1 MGKYFV
7 VSDIHGNYNAF
18 LEILKF
24 RKPDETIVLL
34 GDYVDRGKES
44 GKVLEKV
51 HEILTNE
58 FPSVILKGNHDDMF
72 TTACKFPRSPQ
83 AYYHIETFN
92 SISPQ
97 LYDKMYAGVQN
108 YEYESLPRY
117 VRMLALLPVY
127 HETEDFIFVHAG
139 FDDSLDDWR
148 KSEYDTFFWAREE
161 FYNYPHK
168 DKRMVV
174 HGHTPIGLRGFKEP
188 TVHMNKL
195 DVDAGHDWLYGVHLE
210 DGQYIGY
217 DKVKKGND

>member
-18 LEILKF
+18 IEILKF

-44 GKVLEKV
+44 GKVLQKV
-51 HEILTNE
+51 YELLISE
-58 FPSVILKGNHDDMF
+58 YPCIILKGNHDDMF
-72 TTACKFPRSPQ
+72 VTACRFPRAPH

-92 SISPQ
+92 SIHRE
-97 LYDKMYAGVQN
+97 LYDKMYAGIYTFEQLPN
-108 YEYESLPRY
+108 Y
-117 VRMLALLPVY
+117 VKMLHLLPVY

-148 KSEYDTFFWAREE
+148 KTEYSDFFWLRKE

-168 DKRMVV
+168 DKRMVI
-174 HGHTPIGLRGFKEP
+174 HGHTPIELRGYNEP
-188 TVHMNKL
+188 TVYMNKL
-195 DVDAGHDWLYGVHLE
+195 DVDAGHEWLFGVHLE
-210 DGQYIGY
+210 DGKYIGY
-217 DKVKKGND
+217 DKVQKGND